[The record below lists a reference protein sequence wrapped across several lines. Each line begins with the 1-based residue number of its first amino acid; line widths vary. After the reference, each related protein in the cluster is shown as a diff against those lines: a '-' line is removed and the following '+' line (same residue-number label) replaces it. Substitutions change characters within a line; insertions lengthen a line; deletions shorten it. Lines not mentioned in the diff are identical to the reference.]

1 MADVSLSE
9 LAAAVSNRRPER
21 LDEPLER
28 EPYDLFVARTGGFRW
43 VGRKVPT
50 EVDPGQAPAKSC
62 LITASMIAGLFDE
75 FQISAAG
82 VRMYFRPLDDQERGV
97 AFAALVSAGRNDIQY
112 PITRILADGLT
123 EVVFA
128 HDFWKP
134 TPERVRELDVA
145 EAPLRRH
152 AVAVLDRYGFCGGRI
167 YDPACSTGTFLA
179 QLRHHYPGAWTI
191 GQDLNPAMVDFARE
205 RIDEVHCGDSI
216 SPAPGE
222 GTIDVLVLRH
232 LNLKVVTTAYA
243 HEIFNAATKSVAK
256 GGLVLVMGHT
266 PVLIS
271 PAYFEQCGFTVLERL
286 GVTPE
291 GANAFQFYVLR
302 NDVATS

>member
-1 MADVSLSE
+1 MEATMTYLPLCNGGSTARAIPTRHARRRMADVSLSE

-134 TPERVRELDVA
+134 DARACPGTRRRRGPTASPRRRGAGPIRILWRPD
-145 EAPLRRH
+145 LRSRL
-152 AVAVLDRYGFCGGRI
+152 LDRNLPSSASASLSRRLDDRPGSQSRNGR
-167 YDPACSTGTFLA
+167 
-179 QLRHHYPGAWTI
+179 LR
-191 GQDLNPAMVDFARE
+191 ARA
-205 RIDEVHCGDSI
+205 D
-216 SPAPGE
+216 
-222 GTIDVLVLRH
+222 
-232 LNLKVVTTAYA
+232 
-243 HEIFNAATKSVAK
+243 
-256 GGLVLVMGHT
+256 
-266 PVLIS
+266 
-271 PAYFEQCGFTVLERL
+271 
-286 GVTPE
+286 
-291 GANAFQFYVLR
+291 
-302 NDVATS
+302 